1 MRIELG
7 LTKRES
13 NTKFAPLVALFA
25 HYRQTELLSALAMVD
40 VPIKTRHYT
49 PVSKLEQVLLSI
61 LSGCEHLSEV
71 NTRLRPEMAF
81 AQSWQ
86 LGSFADQSTLS
97 RTLDQLS
104 QTNLSQLQRA
114 VNQIWRHGS
123 ATHQHDWRGFLW
135 LDFDLTGL
143 PCGPQA
149 EASQKGY
156 FSEKKHHRTAVGA
169 RQCRQLSRNA
179 LV

>member
-7 LTKRES
+7 LTKGET
-13 NTKFAPLVALFA
+13 NTRFAPLVALFA
-25 HYRQTELLSALAMVD
+25 YYRQIELLKNLEIVD
-40 VPIKTRHYT
+40 VPIKTRQFA

-86 LGSFADQSTLS
+86 LSRFADQSTLA
-97 RTLDQLS
+97 RTLDELS
-104 QTNLSQLQRA
+104 QTNLDQLQTA
-114 VNQIWRHGS
+114 VNRIWRHCS

-156 FSEKKHHRTAVGA
+156 FSEKKHHRTTVGA
-169 RQCRQLSRNA
+169 GECHPLS
-179 LV
+179 